1 MIQRTSREHV
11 LNILKQNQNKWK
23 ILDIGCNLSAVEYAQ
38 TVADIQ
44 DFSKFYEKKKIRS
57 LF

>member
-44 DFSKFYEKKKIRS
+44 DFSK